1 MITRKS
7 STTKK
12 KDKDRLSFQFG
23 LSGFLSLAVLV
34 VIGMAWSFILGV
46 IVGRGYQPEKMA
58 MEMAQK
64 VLPEDFPLLTEK
76 NEEILKGEELE
87 FFEKLKQGPSSVPP
101 APAPQAKAAPPVP
114 KPPAPET
121 PKPADAQAPK
131 PPQSPIEAALQS
143 AAVAAGQAPSV
154 ARETKGEV
162 FVFNYQVAALASM
175 EQAQTFLKTRPR
187 KVQDLRGHG
196 HPRRQD
202 LVPGLCAPS
211 RYRGFG
217 PGPERAAQR
226 QRNQRHSAALP
237 HPALI
242 AAAPNGCRTF
252 CPPPMFDGET
262 PCITNSLILARIGAE
277 TFRTPRALRGHG
289 QLRHRH
295 APWPRSPVPR
305 QRADRIL
312 RR

>member
-12 KDKDRLSFQFG
+12 KDKDRLSFQLG

-34 VIGMAWSFILGV
+34 VIGMAWCFILGV

-76 NEEILKGEELE
+76 NEEVLKSEELE

-101 APAPQAKAAPPVP
+101 APAPQAAAAPPQP
-114 KPPAPET
+114 KPPVAEA

-143 AAVAAGQAPSV
+143 AAVAAGQSAPPAV
-154 ARETKGEV
+154 KDAKDEV

-175 EQAQTFLKTRPR
+175 EQAQTFLKKLDPGKFKTSVVTATHEGKTWYRIYVHHQGNVDSALAL
-187 KVQDLRGHG
+187 KEQLNDSGISGILLR
-196 HPRRQD
+196 
-202 LVPGLCAPS
+202 S
-211 RYRGFG
+211 
-217 PGPERAAQR
+217 
-226 QRNQRHSAALP
+226 
-237 HPALI
+237 
-242 AAAPNGCRTF
+242 
-252 CPPPMFDGET
+252 
-262 PCITNSLILARIGAE
+262 
-277 TFRTPRALRGHG
+277 RTPL
-289 QLRHRH
+289 
-295 APWPRSPVPR
+295 
-305 QRADRIL
+305 
-312 RR
+312 